1 VVGTGVSISVLPM
14 APPEVPEG
22 TDPVLQFDVR
32 QRGYFRYLQW
42 QRSSRVTVRRLILL
56 IGAVLLLAGAIGL
69 LVPVSISDS
78 DGHSI
83 GCGNAVAADSSSAQA
98 ANDKHIVADIPVV
111 NQIVPHTDYV
121 SQCQSA
127 ISSRRTWT
135 IPLAVIGSI
144 ALAASFLVRGRRT
157 VGTGTL

>member
-1 VVGTGVSISVLPM
+1 
-14 APPEVPEG
+14 
-22 TDPVLQFDVR
+22 
-32 QRGYFRYLQW
+32 
-42 QRSSRVTVRRLILL
+42 VTRRRLVLL
-56 IGAVLLLAGAIGL
+56 IGAVLLLAGVIGL

-78 DGHSI
+78 DGHSV

-121 SQCQSA
+121 AECQSS

-135 IPLAVIGSI
+135 IPLAVVG
-144 ALAASFLVRGRRT
+144 AVVLAAAFLVRERRT

>member
-1 VVGTGVSISVLPM
+1 
-14 APPEVPEG
+14 
-22 TDPVLQFDVR
+22 
-32 QRGYFRYLQW
+32 
-42 QRSSRVTVRRLILL
+42 VTIRRLILL
-56 IGAVLLLAGAIGL
+56 IGAVLLLAGVIGL

-83 GCGNAVAADSSSAQA
+83 GCGNAVVADSSSARA

-121 SQCQSA
+121 SECQSS

-135 IPLAVIGSI
+135 IPLAVVGSVV
-144 ALAASFLVRGRRT
+144 LAASFLVRERRT